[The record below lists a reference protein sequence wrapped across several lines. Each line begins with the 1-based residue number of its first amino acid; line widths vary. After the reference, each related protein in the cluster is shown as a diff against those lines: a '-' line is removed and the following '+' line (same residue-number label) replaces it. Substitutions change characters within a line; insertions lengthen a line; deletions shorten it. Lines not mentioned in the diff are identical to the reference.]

1 MSSSKL
7 IFNISNLDKNIQETD
22 ISIFIRSS
30 IIHSII
36 SIVNNKKVRNA
47 KSVNNKIEILHKA
60 LQNSEPLFSL
70 FFGIFH
76 YVIVQYRSIVVI
88 SSKSII
94 AILRKLFYSFFEFIT
109 FVI

>member
-30 IIHSII
+30 SHSII
-36 SIVNNKKVRNA
+36 SIVNNKKVLNA

-70 FFGIFH
+70 FFDIFH
-76 YVIVQYRSIVVI
+76 YVIVQYQS
-88 SSKSII
+88 
-94 AILRKLFYSFFEFIT
+94 
-109 FVI
+109 